1 MLKTSKLTGA
11 PMASPSEKSEAPVI
25 VVDQLTARFGKNTIF
40 ERVSFQVN
48 RGEILVIL
56 GGSGCGK
63 STLLKHLIGLYK
75 PATGQ
80 VLVNGVNINTDDDR
94 LLRQVR
100 MDLGVLFQS
109 GALFGSMTLGENVA
123 LLIQEYTDLDAATIE
138 LIVRMK
144 LGLVNLAG
152 YENHLP
158 SEISGGMQKRAG
170 LARAMALDPTILF
183 FDEPS
188 AGLDPITSV
197 ELDNLIKSINAG
209 MGTTMVIVTHELE
222 SIFNIA
228 HRVIMLDKSC
238 PGHHCR
244 RRPPGVEGALHR
256 PPGDQLFQPPVARR
270 TPRPKERNMARQKT
284 NLTIG
289 LFVILGVIMG
299 VVAIIWVGATSYFQK
314 GTTYVSYFDESVQGL
329 QLNSAVKFRGVDVG
343 LVETIRVAPDN
354 RNIGVVMKVNMRE
367 ELEQKLRGAA

>member
-1 MLKTSKLTGA
+1 
-11 PMASPSEKSEAPVI
+11 MASDNPSTPII
-25 VVDQLTARFGKNTIF
+25 VVDQLTARFGDNTIF

-63 STLLKHLIGLYK
+63 STMMKHMIGLYK
-75 PATGQ
+75 PAAGQ
-80 VLVNGVNINTDDDR
+80 VLINGVNINTDDEG
-94 LLRQVR
+94 LLRRVR

-109 GALFGSMTLGENVA
+109 GALFGSMTLEENVA
-123 LLIQEYTDLDAATIE
+123 LPIQEYTALDAATIDH
-138 LIVRMK
+138 IVRMK

-158 SEISGGMQKRAG
+158 SELSGGMKKRAG
-170 LARAMALDPTILF
+170 LARAMALDPTVLF

-228 HRVIMLDKSC
+228 HRVIMLDKGAKGVIAEGDPRELKDHSTD
-238 PGHHCR
+238 PR
-244 RRPPGVEGALHR
+244 VVNFFNRRPAAEAP
-256 PPGDQLFQPPVARR
+256 PPG
-270 TPRPKERNMARQKT
+270 
-284 NLTIG
+284 
-289 LFVILGVIMG
+289 
-299 VVAIIWVGATSYFQK
+299 S
-314 GTTYVSYFDESVQGL
+314 
-329 QLNSAVKFRGVDVG
+329 
-343 LVETIRVAPDN
+343 
-354 RNIGVVMKVNMRE
+354 
-367 ELEQKLRGAA
+367 

>member
-1 MLKTSKLTGA
+1 MALEPLSRTSKLTGA
-11 PMASPSEKSEAPVI
+11 PVASPSDPSAMPVI
-25 VVDQLTARFGKNTIF
+25 IVDQLTARFGANTIF
-40 ERVSFQVN
+40 DRVSFEVK

-63 STLLKHLIGLYK
+63 STLLKHLIGLYR
-75 PATGQ
+75 PAAGQ
-80 VLVNGVNINTDDDR
+80 ILINGVNINTEDDR
-94 LLRQVR
+94 LLRRVR

-109 GALFGSMTLGENVA
+109 GALFGSMTLSENVA
-123 LLIQEYTDLDAATIE
+123 LPIQEYTDLDWSTID

-188 AGLDPITSV
+188 AGLDPVTSV

-222 SIFNIA
+222 SIFSIA
-228 HRVIMLDKSC
+228 HRVIMLDKAARGIIAQGDPRELKDHSTD
-238 PGHHCR
+238 PR
-244 RRPPGVEGALHR
+244 VLNFFNRRPPAG
-256 PPGDQLFQPPVARR
+256 P
-270 TPRPKERNMARQKT
+270 
-284 NLTIG
+284 
-289 LFVILGVIMG
+289 
-299 VVAIIWVGATSYFQK
+299 
-314 GTTYVSYFDESVQGL
+314 
-329 QLNSAVKFRGVDVG
+329 
-343 LVETIRVAPDN
+343 AP
-354 RNIGVVMKVNMRE
+354 
-367 ELEQKLRGAA
+367 RGA